1 MSDGLPASESKAGQ
15 YAAEAVERA
24 RVDIWKDEPPPLVL
38 FESRAAWGVSRNL
51 CSRYSC
57 KRPLRQVTVVP
68 AKIAS
73 CGSRNHLMMILRFG
87 PRASRDSGSSSLQS
101 ICCSARGG

>member
-38 FESRAAWGVSRNL
+38 FESRAAWGRFSQ
-51 CSRYSC
+51 SSDDDFAI
-57 KRPLRQVTVVP
+57 RP
-68 AKIAS
+68 K
-73 CGSRNHLMMILRFG
+73 G
-87 PRASRDSGSSSLQS
+87 
-101 ICCSARGG
+101 